1 MVIVVVLFFLLFCLA
16 KLKVLV
22 IINERK
28 KIVHVYISSVGLVV
42 FPSSLLTLPCK
53 KLIKNCKK
61 PLRIYISMAANGN
74 ITVNMSTTTTTKTEL
89 ML

>member
-1 MVIVVVLFFLLFCLA
+1 MMTMMVMELLFLFKFIIIIIIIVIVVVLFFLLFCLA

-53 KLIKNCKK
+53 KLIKNCKR
-61 PLRIYISMAANGN
+61 PLRIYI
-74 ITVNMSTTTTTKTEL
+74 
-89 ML
+89 